1 MIDLN
6 NPVWTAIRGAGARV
20 DACLRRL
27 EAGEGDFR
35 ENVDRLA
42 DNTSHQL
49 SWYDVTAYALPHVAR
64 LCEKLSVEEKL
75 YLIAQMGPAVAAES
89 QVSLS
94 PDTEEFREF
103 HEGLAPLAQEA
114 RELVEHH
121 MEEIKALPKDLPL
134 VFAVAALA
142 LLWDRKRAWYLYLYA
157 PWDEL
162 PALCPD
168 CDWYEECMD
177 FSLEEEPEFVTPG
190 ALDEEGAWLQK
201 LLTEIGDLTLLPRL
215 PYLYGTCTCPECG
228 ASGPLWEWID
238 RAFEE
243 G

>member
-6 NPVWTAIRGAGARV
+6 NPVWKAIHGAGGRV
-20 DACLRRL
+20 DDCLRRL
-27 EAGEGDFR
+27 MAGEGDFR
-35 ENVDRLA
+35 ETVDCLA
-42 DNTSHQL
+42 ENLSHQL
-49 SWYDVTAYALPHVAR
+49 SYYDATAYALPHVAW
-64 LCEKLSVEEKL
+64 LCKKLSVEEKL

-94 PDTEEFREF
+94 PDSEEFREF
-103 HEGLAPLAQEA
+103 HEGLAPLAQEV

-134 VFAVAALA
+134 FFANSALA
-142 LLWDRKRAWYLYLYA
+142 LLWDRKRAWYLYLLA

-162 PALCPD
+162 PAMCPE
-168 CDWYEECMD
+168 CGWYEECMD

-190 ALDEEGAWLQK
+190 DLDEEGVWLQK
-201 LLTEIGDLTLLPRL
+201 LLTAIGDRELLPRL
-215 PYLYGTCTCPECG
+215 PYLYGRCTCPECG
-228 ASGPLWEWID
+228 ASGPLWAWMD
-238 RAFEE
+238 RAYEE

>member
-1 MIDLN
+1 MIDLDA
-6 NPVWTAIRGAGARV
+6 PVWRGINQYV
-20 DACLRRL
+20 QKSLQQL
-27 EAGEGDFR
+27 EAGEGGFR
-35 ENVDRLA
+35 ENVDLLA

-49 SWYDVTAYALPHVAR
+49 SWYDATAYALPHVAR
-64 LCEKLSVEEKL
+64 LCKKLSVEEKL

-89 QVSLS
+89 QASLS

-114 RELVEHH
+114 RELVERH
-121 MEEIKALPKDLPL
+121 MEEVKALPKDLPL

-142 LLWDRKRAWYLYLYA
+142 LLWDRKRAWYLYLWA

-162 PALCPD
+162 PAMCPE
-168 CDWYEECMD
+168 CGWYEECMD
-177 FSLEEEPEFVTPG
+177 FSLEEEPEFVAPG
-190 ALDEEGAWLQK
+190 ALNEEGAWLQK
-201 LLTEIGDLTLLPRL
+201 LLTEIGVQELLSRL

-228 ASGPLWEWID
+228 ASGPLWTWMD
-238 RAFEE
+238 HAYEE

>member
-1 MIDLN
+1 MIDLDA
-6 NPVWTAIRGAGARV
+6 PVWRAINQYAQK
-20 DACLRRL
+20 CLQQL

-35 ENVDRLA
+35 ENVDCLA
-42 DNTSHQL
+42 EHTSHQL
-49 SWYDVTAYALPHVAR
+49 SWYNATAYALPHVAR
-64 LCEKLSVEEKL
+64 LCKKLSVEEKL

-103 HEGLAPLAQEA
+103 HEGLAPLAQEV

-134 VFAVAALA
+134 FFANSALA
-142 LLWDRKRAWYLYLYA
+142 LLWDRKRAWYLYLCA

-162 PALCPD
+162 PAMCPE

-177 FSLEEEPEFVTPG
+177 FSLEVEPEFVTPG
-190 ALDEEGAWLQK
+190 NLDEEGVWLQK
-201 LLTEIGDLTLLPRL
+201 LLTAIGDRELLPRL
-215 PYLYGTCTCPECG
+215 PYLYGRCTCPECG
-228 ASGPLWEWID
+228 ASGPLWAWID
-238 RAFEE
+238 RAYEE

>member
-6 NPVWTAIRGAGARV
+6 APVWRAINQYAQKS
-20 DACLRRL
+20 LQQL

-49 SWYDVTAYALPHVAR
+49 SWYDATAYALPHVAR
-64 LCEKLSVEEKL
+64 LCKKLSVEEKL

-89 QVSLS
+89 QASLS

-114 RELVEHH
+114 RELVERH
-121 MEEIKALPKDLPL
+121 MEEVKALPKDLPL

-142 LLWDRKRAWYLYLYA
+142 LLRDRKRAWYLYLWA

-162 PALCPD
+162 PAMCPE
-168 CDWYEECMD
+168 CGWYEECMD
-177 FSLEEEPEFVTPG
+177 FSLEEEPEFVAPG
-190 ALDEEGAWLQK
+190 ALNEEGAWLQK
-201 LLTEIGDLTLLPRL
+201 LLTEIGGQELLPRL

-228 ASGPLWEWID
+228 ASGPLWAWMD
-238 RAFEE
+238 RAYEE

>member
-6 NPVWTAIRGAGARV
+6 APVWRAINQYAQKS
-20 DACLRRL
+20 LQQL

-49 SWYDVTAYALPHVAR
+49 SWYDATAYVLPHVAR

-142 LLWDRKRAWYLYLYA
+142 LLWDRKHAWYLYLWA

-162 PALCPD
+162 PAMCPD

-177 FSLEEEPEFVTPG
+177 FSLEDEPEFVAPG
-190 ALDEEGAWLQK
+190 DLDEEGTWLQK
-201 LLTEIGDLTLLPRL
+201 LLTAIGDRELLPRL

-228 ASGPLWEWID
+228 ASGPLWAWMD
-238 RAFEE
+238 RAYEE

>member
-6 NPVWTAIRGAGARV
+6 APVWRAINQYAQKS
-20 DACLRRL
+20 LQQL

-49 SWYDVTAYALPHVAR
+49 SWYDATAYVLPHVAR

-142 LLWDRKRAWYLYLYA
+142 LLWDRKHAWYLYLWA

-162 PALCPD
+162 PAMCPD

-177 FSLEEEPEFVTPG
+177 FSLEEEPEFVAPG
-190 ALDEEGAWLQK
+190 DLDEEGTWLQK
-201 LLTEIGDLTLLPRL
+201 LLTAIGDRELLPRL

-228 ASGPLWEWID
+228 ASGPLWAWMD
-238 RAFEE
+238 RAYEE

>member
-6 NPVWTAIRGAGARV
+6 DPVWKAIHGAGGRV
-20 DACLRRL
+20 DDCLRRL
-27 EAGEGDFR
+27 MAGEGDFR
-35 ENVDRLA
+35 ETVDCLA
-42 DNTSHQL
+42 ENLSHQL
-49 SWYDVTAYALPHVAR
+49 SYYDATAYALPHVAR
-64 LCEKLSVEEKL
+64 LCNKLSVEVML

-114 RELVEHH
+114 RELVERH
-121 MEEIKALPKDLPL
+121 MEEVKALPKDLPL

-142 LLWDRKRAWYLYLYA
+142 LLWDRKRAWYLYLWA

-162 PALCPD
+162 PAMCPE
-168 CDWYEECMD
+168 CGWYEECMD
-177 FSLEEEPEFVTPG
+177 LSLEEEPEFVAPG
-190 ALDEEGAWLQK
+190 ALNVEGAWLQK
-201 LLTEIGDLTLLPRL
+201 LLTEIGGQELLSRL

-228 ASGPLWEWID
+228 ASGPLWTWMD
-238 RAFEE
+238 HAYEE

>member
-6 NPVWTAIRGAGARV
+6 APVWRAINQYAQKS
-20 DACLRRL
+20 LQQL

-49 SWYDVTAYALPHVAR
+49 SWYDATAYVLPHVAR

-142 LLWDRKRAWYLYLYA
+142 LLWDRKHAWYLYLWA

-162 PALCPD
+162 PAMCPD

-190 ALDEEGAWLQK
+190 DLDEEGTWLQK
-201 LLTEIGDLTLLPRL
+201 LLTAIGDRELLPRL

-228 ASGPLWEWID
+228 VSGPLWAWMD
-238 RAFEE
+238 RAYEE

>member
-1 MIDLN
+1 MIDLDA
-6 NPVWTAIRGAGARV
+6 PVWRGINQYV
-20 DACLRRL
+20 QKSLQQL
-27 EAGEGDFR
+27 EAGEGGFR
-35 ENVDRLA
+35 ENVDLLA

-49 SWYDVTAYALPHVAR
+49 SWYDATAYALPHVAR
-64 LCEKLSVEEKL
+64 LCKKLSVEEKL

-89 QVSLS
+89 QASLS

-114 RELVEHH
+114 RELVERH
-121 MEEIKALPKDLPL
+121 MEEVKALPKDLPL

-142 LLWDRKRAWYLYLYA
+142 LLWDRKRAWYLYLWA

-162 PALCPD
+162 PAMCPE
-168 CDWYEECMD
+168 CGWYEECMD
-177 FSLEEEPEFVTPG
+177 FSLEEEPEFVAPG
-190 ALDEEGAWLQK
+190 ALNEEGAWLQK
-201 LLTEIGDLTLLPRL
+201 LLTEIGGQELLSRL

-228 ASGPLWEWID
+228 ASGPLWTWMD
-238 RAFEE
+238 RAYEE

>member
-6 NPVWTAIRGAGARV
+6 DPIWSAVHSAGGPV
-20 DACLRRL
+20 DQQLRRL
-27 EAGEGDFR
+27 LAGEGDLR
-35 ENVDRLA
+35 ENMDALA
-42 DNTSHQL
+42 EDLAHQL
-49 SWYDVTAYALPHVAR
+49 SWYDATAYALPHLAQ
-64 LCEKLSVEEKL
+64 LCEKLSVEDKL
-75 YLIAQMGPAVAAES
+75 YLIAQIGPAIAAES
-89 QVSLS
+89 QAPLS
-94 PDTEEFREF
+94 PDTEAYREF
-103 HEGLAPLAQEA
+103 QEGLAPLAQEA

-142 LLWDRKRAWYLYLYA
+142 LLWDRKRAWYLYLWA

-162 PALCPD
+162 PAMCQN
-168 CDWYEECMD
+168 CDWYEECME

-190 ALDEEGAWLQK
+190 DLDEEGAWLQK
-201 LLTEIGDLTLLPRL
+201 LLTAIGDRELLPRL

-228 ASGPLWEWID
+228 ASGPLWAWMD
-238 RAFEE
+238 RAYEE